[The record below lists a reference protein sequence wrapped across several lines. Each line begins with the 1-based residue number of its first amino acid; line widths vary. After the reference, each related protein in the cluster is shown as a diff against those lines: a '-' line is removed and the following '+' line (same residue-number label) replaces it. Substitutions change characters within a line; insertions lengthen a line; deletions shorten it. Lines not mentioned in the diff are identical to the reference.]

1 MEIDAINPMY
11 ESVPNSLYISSNS
24 PVAAEEENIITGV
37 TATSKIY
44 GHENSSGPAN
54 IHGIK
59 SGTSKVG
66 GSFTITTTKE
76 VTKVTVVAHAWNNTA
91 SGVSINGSA
100 SQNCTKAG
108 TTLTFLIEGSTT
120 LTFSFTNRT
129 VVTSITFEA

>member
-1 MEIDAINPMY
+1 MY
-11 ESVPNSLYISSNS
+11 QGSKTTEGPRV
-24 PVAAEEENIITGV
+24 TGLK
-37 TATSKIY
+37 A
-44 GHENSSGPAN
+44 G
-54 IHGIK
+54 K
-59 SGTSKVG
+59 SGSN
-66 GSFTITTTKE
+66 GSFKITTTKE

-100 SQNCTKAG
+100 NQNCTKAG